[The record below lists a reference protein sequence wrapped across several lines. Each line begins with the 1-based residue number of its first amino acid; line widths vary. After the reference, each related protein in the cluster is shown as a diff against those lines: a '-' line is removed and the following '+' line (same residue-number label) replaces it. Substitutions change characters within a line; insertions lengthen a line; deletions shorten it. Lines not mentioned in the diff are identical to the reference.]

1 MKILSASPATVM
13 KENFAEQVRRLKE
26 REDLSE

>member
-13 KENFAEQVRRLKE
+13 KENFAEHIRRLKE